1 MTKRKAF
8 ATHLG
13 ISLVIFLIILFFIV
27 FEWYPPP
34 FFSSDGG
41 WQGIRIIVGV
51 DLVLG
56 PLLTL
61 IVFKPGKPGL
71 KFDMTVIGIIQA
83 SALTW
88 GIWTIHHERP
98 IAAVFVENYFV
109 PVTYYQIENTGMTR
123 DMLRGFGDKAPYW
136 IYCEL
141 PTDDNALQKVRLE
154 ALRTGRTLFKFTEYY
169 KPMDAK
175 ALQIIKARSLK
186 MSEWVSDKPAEKQ
199 RYQMFLQRHHNG
211 ENLLFLPWHA
221 RENYEIIAMNE
232 YNGRYVGTLD
242 IAPPKPMQESIPGMP
257 SKKAKPAKK
266 ASKD

>member
-13 ISLVIFLIILFFIV
+13 ISLVIFLILLFFII

-41 WQGIRIIVGV
+41 WQGIRIIAGV

-71 KFDMTVIGIIQA
+71 KFDLMVIGIIQV
-83 SALTW
+83 SALAWGTW
-88 GIWTIHHERP
+88 TVHHQRP
-98 IAAVFVENYFV
+98 IAVVFVENYLV
-109 PVTYYQIENTGMTR
+109 PVTYYQIEDSGMTH
-123 DMLRGFGDKAPYW
+123 DKLRAFGDKAPYW
-136 IYCEL
+136 IYSDL
-141 PTDDNALQKVRLE
+141 PTDDTALQKVRLE
-154 ALRTGRTLFKFTEYY
+154 ALRMGRPLFKFTEYY

-175 ALQIIKARSLK
+175 ALQLMKARALN
-186 MSEWVSDKPAEKQ
+186 MSEWVSNNPIAKQ
-199 RYQMFLQRHHNG
+199 RYLTFLQRHHNG

-221 RENYEIIAMNE
+221 REKYKIIALND
-232 YNGRYVGTLD
+232 YNGRYVGSLE
-242 IAPPKPMQESIPGMP
+242 IAPPKPMQEIIPGMP
-257 SKKAKPAKK
+257 ASKAKSEKK